1 MKRIFIYCLLLY
13 ALPLSAQPYQLQ
25 LQPVDQPLSFIE
37 KNIKYQK
44 KVKDSISLLA
54 NLEKIITQLQ
64 SGAYLGASVDSVAFA
79 DSLATAYL
87 FIGPQYEWGHLYNGN
102 MEESFLSQA
111 GYRERLYRNKPFDYQ
126 EVVEL
131 QEALLDHAE
140 NHGYPFAEIRIDS
153 IQLSGN
159 SFTAGLFIEK
169 QQLTLIES
177 IEIEGDARISNS
189 YLSNYLGLKP
199 GEPYDQSKILRI
211 RNRIQELPFLKLD
224 KDPIITFE
232 RDKATVNLFIGKK
245 KASRFDFLIGVLPNP
260 GGSED
265 KSFLITGTFKGEFQ
279 NQFGLG
285 ERIYLEFEQ
294 LRPETQQLD
303 IEFNYPYVLDLP
315 FGVDFQFDLYKRDT
329 SYLDVVYDIGI
340 QYLLEGGNYL
350 KAFWNN
356 RSSRVLT
363 IDENRLINTGQL
375 PNNLDVTYSSFGLE
389 YNYQKL
395 DYRYNP
401 RKGWGGFLR
410 AGAGV
415 KKIKKNNRIQ
425 ELDFGTLYD
434 SLELRTFQYR
444 IDAKLEAFWPLGGN
458 ATVKAG
464 AVGGLILSESPVYL
478 NEQYRIGG
486 NKLLRG
492 FDEEFIFATNYV
504 VFTLE
509 PRLLIGQNSFLY
521 AFGDYAYVE
530 NITTEK
536 DDRFRPFGFGAGI
549 SFETKVGV
557 FGLSLAFGKLRDE
570 AIDFSAPKVHF
581 GYLSLF

>member
-1 MKRIFIYCLLLY
+1 MQ
-13 ALPLSAQPYQLQ
+13 AQPYQLQ
-25 LQPVDQPLSFIE
+25 LQAVDQPQEFVSE
-37 KNIKYQK
+37 NIKYPK
-44 KVKDSISLLA
+44 KLKDTSTLRQ
-54 NLEKIITQLQ
+54 NLQQVITQLQ
-64 SGAYLGASVDSVAFA
+64 SGAYLGASVDSVAVQ
-79 DSLATAYL
+79 DSSITAYL
-87 FIGPQYEWGHLYNGN
+87 FVGPQFEWGHLYNGN
-102 MEESFLSQA
+102 IEEGFLAQS

-126 EVVEL
+126 EIVEL

-140 NHGYPFAEIRIDS
+140 NHGFPFAEIRIDS
-153 IQLSGN
+153 IQVQGN
-159 SFTAGLFIEK
+159 RFTAALFMEK

-177 IEIEGDARISNS
+177 IEIEGDARISKS
-189 YLSNYLGLKP
+189 YLTNYLGLHQ
-199 GEPYDQSKILRI
+199 GDPYDQSRILRI

-232 RDKATVNLFIGKK
+232 RDRATVNLFLSKK
-245 KASRFDFLIGVLPNP
+245 KASRFDFLVGVLPNP
-260 GGSED
+260 AGSQD
-265 KSFLITGTFKGEFQ
+265 RNFLITGTFNGEFQ

-285 ERIYLEFEQ
+285 ERIYVEFEQ

-303 IEFNYPYVLDLP
+303 MEFNYPYVLDLP
-315 FGVDFQFDLYKRDT
+315 FGVDLQFDLYKRDT
-329 SYLDVVYDIGI
+329 SYLDVIYDVGI

-356 RSSRVLT
+356 RSSRLLT
-363 IDENRLINTGQL
+363 FDEQRLINTGRL
-375 PNNLDVTYSSFGLE
+375 PTNLDVNYSSFGLE

-395 DYRYNP
+395 DYRFNP
-401 RKGWGGFLR
+401 RKGWGGFIR
-410 AGAGV
+410 AAAGV
-415 KKIKKNNRIQ
+415 KKINKNNRIL
-425 ELDFGTLYD
+425 ELDYGELYD
-434 SLELRTFQYR
+434 TLNLRTFQYR
-444 IDAKLEAFWPLGGN
+444 IDARLEAFWPLGGN

-464 AVGGLILSESPVYL
+464 AVGGFIISENPVYL

-492 FDEEFIFATNYV
+492 FDEEFIFATNYA

-530 NITTEK
+530 DLTTEN
-536 DDRFRPFGFGAGI
+536 DDRFRPYGFGAGI

-570 AIDFSAPKVHF
+570 PIDFSAPKVHF

>member
-1 MKRIFIYCLLLY
+1 M
-13 ALPLSAQPYQLQ
+13 SAQPYQLQ
-25 LQPVDQPLSFIE
+25 LQPVDQPLTFIE

-44 KVKDSISLLA
+44 KLKDTTTLYQ
-54 NLEKIITQLQ
+54 NLDKIITQLR
-64 SGAYLGASVDSVAFA
+64 SGAYLGASIDSVSIQ
-79 DSLATAYL
+79 DSLITAYVYT
-87 FIGPQYEWGHLYNGN
+87 GPAFEWGYLYNGN
-102 MEESFLSQA
+102 IDQSFLAQA
-111 GYRERLYRNKPFDYQ
+111 GYRERLYRNKPFDYL
-126 EVVEL
+126 EVIEL
-131 QEALLDHAE
+131 QEALLDYAE
-140 NHGYPFAEIRIDS
+140 NHGFPFAEIRIDS
-153 IQLSGN
+153 IQLNGN
-159 SFTAGLFIEK
+159 SFTAGLYIEK
-169 QQLTLIES
+169 QQLTLIDG
-177 IEIEGDARISNS
+177 ITLEGDARISNS
-189 YLSNYLGLKP
+189 YLSNYLGLKQ
-199 GEPYDQSKILRI
+199 GDLYDQSKILRI

-224 KDPIITFE
+224 KDPIVTFA
-232 RDKATVNLFIGKK
+232 RDKATVNLFLSKK

-260 GGSED
+260 GGSQD
-265 KSFLITGTFKGEFQ
+265 RNFLITGTFKGEFQ

-303 IEFNYPYVLDLP
+303 LEFNYPYVLDLP
-315 FGVDFQFDLYKRDT
+315 FGVDSQFDLYKRDT
-329 SYLDVVYDIGI
+329 SYLDVEYDIGI

-363 IDENRLINTGQL
+363 IDENRLMNTGRL
-375 PNNLDVTYSSFGLE
+375 PNNLDVNYSNFGLE

-395 DYRYNP
+395 DYRFNP
-401 RKGWGGFLR
+401 RKGWGGFVR
-410 AGAGV
+410 AAAGV
-415 KKIKKNNRIQ
+415 KKINKNNRIV
-425 ELDFGTLYD
+425 ELDYGELYD

-444 IDAKLEAFWPLGGN
+444 LDAKLQAFWPLGGN
-458 ATVKAG
+458 ATVKVG
-464 AVGGLILSESPVYL
+464 AVGGLIISESPVYL

-492 FDEEFIFATNYV
+492 FDEEFIFATNYA

-530 NITTEK
+530 DITTEK
-536 DDRFRPFGFGAGI
+536 DDRFRPYGFGAGI

-570 AIDFSAPKVHF
+570 SIDFSAPKVHF